1 MEYIA
6 KAKCG
11 VDSSFPT
18 DRFRRVTEI
27 TCGLFL
33 FYFFFNVSRITVNI
47 WKCFSLTVD
56 TQLSSL

>member
-6 KAKCG
+6 KAKCD

-18 DRFRRVTEI
+18 DGFRRVTEI
-27 TCGLFL
+27 TCGLFFIL
-33 FYFFFNVSRITVNI
+33 FYVSRITVNI

>member
-6 KAKCG
+6 KAKCD

-18 DRFRRVTEI
+18 DGFRRVTEI

-33 FYFFFNVSRITVNI
+33 FYFFSVSRITVNI